1 MTPSAETT
9 TRRKK
14 EARTTNPESDDHS
27 FAVDYISAMEH
38 GVIIAVGSGKQGK
51 SCSLHSLLAYCHPDR
66 PKYLLDTLD
75 FDVSVFPGYRLVSKT
90 SDIPVGSAVVIED
103 VNRIFQ
109 SRGSSKRGD
118 IQGWLS
124 IISHKSIIIAITT
137 QNLAD
142 TDIAFLRSQ
151 DAIVMNKWMHHEDLQ
166 FERPEFRFQQ
176 SAAND
181 AIDLANAMNP
191 DVDRRAWCYFPRF
204 EEVVSIPK
212 VDWWSYANSH
222 MFRDVVV

>member
-1 MTPSAETT
+1 MIRSE
-9 TRRKK
+9 
-14 EARTTNPESDDHS
+14 
-27 FAVDYISAMEH
+27 AVDYISAMEH

-66 PKYLLDTLD
+66 PKYLLDTLS
-75 FDVSVFPGYRLVSKT
+75 FDVSVFPGYSLVSETK
-90 SDIPVGSAVVIED
+90 DIPVGSVVVVED

-109 SRGSSKRGD
+109 SRGSAKRGD
-118 IQGWLS
+118 LQGWLS

-151 DAIVMNKWMHHEDLQ
+151 DAIVMNKWMHQEDLS

-176 SAAND
+176 AAANH
-181 AIDLANAMNP
+181 AIDVSNAMHP
-191 DVDRRAWCYFPRF
+191 DIDRRAWCYFPRF
-204 EEVVSIPK
+204 EECVAIPK
-212 VDWWSYANSH
+212 VDWWSYSNSH

>member
-1 MTPSAETT
+1 MRMTEDRSA
-9 TRRKK
+9 
-14 EARTTNPESDDHS
+14 AI
-27 FAVDYISAMEH
+27 DYISDMEH

-66 PKYLLDTLD
+66 PKYLLDTLK
-75 FDVSVFPGYRLVSKT
+75 FDVSIFPGYHLVSQT
-90 SDIPVGSAVVIED
+90 SDVPVGSIVVVED

-109 SRGSSKRGD
+109 SRGSAKRGD

-124 IISHKSIIIAITT
+124 IISHKSIIIAVTT
-137 QNLAD
+137 QNIAD

-151 DAIVMNKWMHHEDLQ
+151 DAIIMNKWMHQEDLQ
-166 FERPEFRFQQ
+166 FERPEFRASQA
-176 SAAND
+176 SANY
-181 AIDLANAMNP
+181 AIDLANAMHP

-204 EEVVSIPK
+204 EDCVAIPK

-222 MFRDVVV
+222 MFRDVVI